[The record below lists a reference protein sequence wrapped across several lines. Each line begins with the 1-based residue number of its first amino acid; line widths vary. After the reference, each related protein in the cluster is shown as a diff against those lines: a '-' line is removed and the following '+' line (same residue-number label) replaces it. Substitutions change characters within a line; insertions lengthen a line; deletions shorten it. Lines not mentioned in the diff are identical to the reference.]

1 MSRTARDNRDRA
13 RPKPVERIEL
23 NEKHPGLRLVLA
35 VVFLLIGGA
44 SLAYGVSQL
53 FTPQSDWVTIE
64 AGSDQGIT
72 CASEFEF
79 LYHLGGGELSP
90 AAEQKAVSAA
100 YTRLCRNAFQVFH
113 NQMEEEGVNN
123 LYAINRHPNEELT
136 VDGALYEA
144 LAAVERSGNRALY
157 LGPVYERYGGVFS
170 CWDDVQLADFD
181 PRLSPE
187 VAREYREYAAF
198 ANDPQAVRMELLGE
212 GRVRLFVS
220 REYLEFARR
229 EGVECFIDFEWMR
242 NAFIIDY
249 LARELA
255 AQGYTNGVLVSY
267 DGFVR
272 CLDGSGEGYSLSVY
286 DRSGEDVR
294 AVALMAYQGPM
305 SIVALRDYP
314 VNAMDEARFYRLRT
328 GEIRTPYVDIADG
341 VARNA
346 VSSLTGYSADKG
358 CGEILLEMMPVYI
371 ADTLQEDAL
380 EALVRDGIDFLYCED
395 EVIHASQDGAVFSH
409 IYEGYS
415 VG

>member
-1 MSRTARDNRDRA
+1 
-13 RPKPVERIEL
+13 
-23 NEKHPGLRLVLA
+23 
-35 VVFLLIGGA
+35 
-44 SLAYGVSQL
+44 
-53 FTPQSDWVTIE
+53 
-64 AGSDQGIT
+64 
-72 CASEFEF
+72 
-79 LYHLGGGELSP
+79 
-90 AAEQKAVSAA
+90 
-100 YTRLCRNAFQVFH
+100 
-113 NQMEEEGVNN
+113 
-123 LYAINRHPNEELT
+123 
-136 VDGALYEA
+136 
-144 LAAVERSGNRALY
+144 
-157 LGPVYERYGGVFS
+157 
-170 CWDDVQLADFD
+170 
-181 PRLSPE
+181 
-187 VAREYREYAAF
+187 
-198 ANDPQAVRMELLGE
+198 MELLGE

-272 CLDGSGEGYSLSVY
+272 CLDRSGEGYSLSVY

-314 VNAMDEARFYRLRT
+314 VNAMDEMRFYRLRN
-328 GEIRTPYVDIADG
+328 GETRTPYVDIADG

-346 VSSLTGYSADKG
+346 VSALTGYSADKG

-371 ADTLQEDAL
+371 ADTLREDAL
-380 EALVRDGIDFLYCED
+380 EALASEGIDFLYCED
-395 EVIHASQDGAVFSH
+395 EVIHASESGAVFSH

-415 VG
+415 AG